1 MTKTLK
7 VEQVKLLGYGL
18 SVCFLLIHVAML
30 LFFLRYDV
38 TPMVCF
44 NMFSILFYIA
54 SLWMLKAGYLWAYT
68 ISVYLEVVLHMTLA
82 VVFVGVDSGFQV
94 TLLGMNTLVFYA
106 EYLSDHLKLRH
117 VSGTVLSCVGM
128 VMYLASFVCSRF
140 FPPVYSLPRDTCF
153 WLQIMWGVISFAV
166 NIFFVKVFVMIT
178 SRSEHML
185 SDQAIRDGLTG
196 LYNRAG
202 YEEIFSNADLSHT
215 TLLLADVDRFKSIND
230 TYGHEV
236 GDLVMKKVAGTLR
249 NNFRSDDYICRIG
262 GDEFAV
268 IMSNQTSL
276 LGSLIQTKI
285 TEINSILADG
295 YDGLPSTSISVG
307 AAFGGE
313 GSDSLFERADK
324 ALYRRKQEGRGGCSF
339 FTQAP
344 NSAPTCPDAAD

>member
-7 VEQVKLLGYGL
+7 IDQVKVLGCVL

-30 LFFLRYDV
+30 LFFLRYGV

-44 NMFSILFYIA
+44 NIFSILFYIT
-54 SLWMLKAGYLWAYT
+54 SLWMLKAGHLWTYT
-68 ISVYLEVVLHMTLA
+68 ISVYLEVVLHMTAA

-106 EYLSDHLKLRH
+106 EYLSNHLKLRH

-128 VMYLASFVCSRF
+128 VMYLASFVCSRL
-140 FPPVYSLPRDTCF
+140 FPPVYSLPQKTCF
-153 WLQIMWGVISFAV
+153 WLQITWGIISFAV
-166 NIFFVKVFVMIT
+166 NIFFLKIFVIIT
-178 SRSEHML
+178 SNSERML

-202 YEEIFSNADLSHT
+202 YEEILSGADLSHT
-215 TLLLADVDRFKSIND
+215 TLLLVDVDRFKSIND

-236 GDLVMKKVAGTLR
+236 GDRAMKKVAVTLR
-249 NNFRSDDYICRIG
+249 SNFRSDDFICRIG

-276 LGSLIQTKI
+276 LESLIRTKI
-285 TEINSILADG
+285 TVINSLLADG
-295 YDGLPSTSISVG
+295 CDGLPGISVSVG
-307 AAFGGE
+307 AAFGGDAP
-313 GSDSLFERADK
+313 DSLFERADK
-324 ALYRRKQEGRGGCSF
+324 ALYQRKQEGRCGCTF
-339 FTQAP
+339 FKETPNGAP
-344 NSAPTCPDAAD
+344 ACPDSAF